1 MAKGSIIGLAAHV
14 DAGKTTLSESLLYL
28 SGAVRRQGRVD
39 HGDAFLDTEQMEKE
53 RGITIFSKQAL
64 LTWKK
69 KEITL
74 MDTPGH
80 TDFSGETERVL
91 SVLDGCVLVISA
103 IDGVQSHTRTL
114 WKLLAQFEIPVF
126 LFVNKMDRFQ
136 GDREALL
143 CSLQTQL
150 ADSIVEFSNLDYEKI
165 ALCDEVALDYFLKDG
180 KVPEY
185 RIQQLIRS
193 RRLFPCFFG
202 AALKNEGVDALLEAI
217 AAFDPA
223 KEYPTAFGARVYK
236 VARDP
241 QGARLTFL
249 KVTGG
254 ELKVRDLISLK
265 DENDDLLWAEKAA
278 ELRRYSGARYTS
290 VQSAEAGSLCCVVGL
305 SKTAPGDGLGTESMG
320 REAIIQPCYSC
331 RLVIGDHTDI
341 HHALDYLRTLEEEE
355 PLMRVEYIEQ
365 KREIHIQSMGD
376 VYLEVLKRQCR
387 DRFGM
392 DIDFADESVLY
403 RETIAAPVEGVGHYE
418 PLRHYAEVHLLLS
431 PGKRGSGLQFD
442 SAVPLDD
449 LALNWQRLIL
459 THLKEKVHVGVL
471 TGSPI
476 TDMKIT
482 LVAGRAHL
490 KHTEGGDFRQATY
503 RAIRQGLMKAQSVLL
518 EPYLNVEL
526 TVPQESLGRT
536 MNDLTAMGGE
546 FDAPES
552 AGGDLLTLRALAPAS
567 QCASYGK
574 QVSIYT
580 KGRGRMNAEFAAYLP
595 CADAETVIAARGY
608 NPLGDLFN
616 SPDSIFCSHGAGFEV
631 PWDQVD
637 SYAHL
642 PLLKEAKE
650 QLQAEAAAPL
660 PKAPIRAAYQG
671 TAKEDEE
678 LMAIFERT
686 YGPVKSRQLFSSVKP
701 AISSAAPVTPGDF
714 SQREILL
721 VDGYNIIFAW
731 DELKALSR
739 ESLQAARQQ
748 LMDILCNYSG
758 VTGKDVILVF
768 DAYRVPGNAGSVEK
782 YLNIFVVYTK
792 EAQTADAFIEK
803 TTYEAKGAA
812 RIRVATSDGPEQA
825 IVLGNNALRVSAREF
840 GREVEGVQGS
850 IADFLEIN
858 NRVHATPALETAYK
872 TAWRQKKQTEAG
884 TSIPSKNEGQSDGSV
899 FTKTIK

>member
-1 MAKGSIIGLAAHV
+1 MAKGGIIGLAAHV
-14 DAGKTTLSESLLYL
+14 DAGKTTLSESLLFL

-69 KEITL
+69 REITL

-80 TDFSGETERVL
+80 TDFSGETERVMG
-91 SVLDGCVLVISA
+91 VLDACVLVISA

-114 WKLLAQFEIPVF
+114 WKLLEQFQAPVF

-143 CSLQTQL
+143 NGLQKQL
-150 ADSIVEFSNLDYEKI
+150 SDNIVDFSNRDDEKL
-165 ALCDEVALDYFLKDG
+165 ALCDEVALDYFLKEG
-180 KVPEY
+180 RVPDY
-185 RIQQLIRS
+185 RVQQLIRQ
-193 RRLFPCFFG
+193 RRLFPCYFG
-202 AALKNEGVDALLEAI
+202 SALRSEGTEALLDALADFE
-217 AAFDPA
+217 PE
-223 KEYPTAFGARVYK
+223 KSWPQEFGARVYK
-236 VARDP
+236 VARDA

-254 ELKVRDLISLK
+254 VLKVRDLLSVK
-265 DENDDLLWAEKAA
+265 DENGEALWAEKAA
-278 ELRRYSGARYTS
+278 ELRRYSGAKYTP
-290 VQSAEAGSLCCVVGL
+290 VQQAEAGELVCVVGL
-305 SKTAPGDGLGTESMG
+305 SKTAPGDGLGAEKAG
-320 REAIIQPCYSC
+320 AGAVIQPCYSC
-331 RLVIGDHTDI
+331 RLVIKDQTDI

-376 VYLEVLKRQCR
+376 VYLEVLKRQCK

-403 RETIAAPVEGVGHYE
+403 RETIAAPAEGVGHYE
-418 PLRHYAEVHLLLS
+418 PLRHYAEVHLLLT
-431 PGKRGSGLQFD
+431 PGRRGSGLRFD

-459 THLKEKVHVGVL
+459 THLREKVHVGVL

-482 LVAGRAHL
+482 IVAGRAHL

-503 RAIRQGLMKAQSVLL
+503 RALRQGLMKAKSVLL
-518 EPYLNVEL
+518 EPYLNLEI
-526 TVPQESLGRT
+526 TVPQENLGRAMT
-536 MNDLTAMGGE
+536 DLTAMGGGFE
-546 FDAPES
+546 APDA
-552 AGGDLLTLRALAPAS
+552 AGGDLLTLRALAPAAK
-567 QCASYGK
+567 CASYGK
-574 QVSIYT
+574 QVSVYT
-580 KGRGRMNAEFAAYLP
+580 KGRGRMSAEFAAYLP
-595 CADAETVIAARGY
+595 CADAESVIAARAY
-608 NPLGDLFN
+608 DPRADLFN
-616 SPDSIFCSHGAGFEV
+616 SPDSIFCAHGAGFEV

-642 PLLKEAKE
+642 PLLKEIQE
-650 QLQAEAAAPL
+650 QQAQAAEAL
-660 PKAPIRAAYQG
+660 PKAPVRSAYQG

-686 YGPVKSRQLFSSVKP
+686 YGPVKSRQLFSPVRDRP
-701 AISSAAPVTPGDF
+701 VSAAPVTPGDF

-731 DELKALSR
+731 EELKALSR
-739 ESLQAARQQ
+739 ENLQAARQQ

-825 IVLGNNALRVSAREF
+825 IVLGNQALRVSAREF

-850 IADFLEIN
+850 IAAFLEKN
-858 NRVHATPALETAYK
+858 NRVHATPALESAYK
-872 TAWRQKKQTEAG
+872 QAWKEKKEQEKKAG
-884 TSIPSKNEGQSDGSV
+884 EGRP
-899 FTKTIK
+899 

>member
-1 MAKGSIIGLAAHV
+1 MAKGNIIGLAAHV

-53 RGITIFSKQAL
+53 RGITIFSKQAI

-80 TDFSGETERVL
+80 TDFSGETERVM

-103 IDGVQSHTRTL
+103 VDGVQSHTRTL

-126 LFVNKMDRFQ
+126 LFVNKMDRYQ
-136 GDREALL
+136 GDKETLL
-143 CSLQTQL
+143 QNLQKQL
-150 ADSIVEFSNLDYEKI
+150 SDNIIDFTDLDHETI

-180 KVPEY
+180 KVPNY

-193 RRLFPCFFG
+193 RRLFPCYFG
-202 AALKNEGVDALLEAI
+202 AALKNEGVETLLEALVN
-217 AAFDPA
+217 FDPA
-223 KEYPTAFGARVYK
+223 REYPSDFGARVYK
-236 VARDP
+236 VARDA

-254 ELKVRDLISLK
+254 ELKVRDLLSLK
-265 DENDDLLWAEKAA
+265 DESGEVLWAEKAA
-278 ELRRYSGARYTS
+278 ELRKYSGARYTA
-290 VQSAEAGSLCCVVGL
+290 VPSAEAGALCCVVGL
-305 SKTAPGDGLGTESMG
+305 SKTAPGDGLGAESRG

-331 RLVIGDHTDI
+331 RLVIRDHTDI

-376 VYLEVLKRQCR
+376 VYLEVLKRQCK

-403 RETIAAPVEGVGHYE
+403 RETIAGPVEGVGHYE

-431 PGKRGSGLQFD
+431 PGKRGSGLRFD

-449 LALNWQRLIL
+449 LALNWQRLIM
-459 THLKEKVHVGVL
+459 THLREKVHVGVL

-482 LVAGRAHL
+482 IVAGRAHL

-503 RAIRQGLMKAQSVLL
+503 RAIRQGLMKAESVLL
-518 EPYLNVEL
+518 EPYLNLEL
-526 TVPQESLGRT
+526 TVPQDNLGRA
-536 MNDLTAMGGE
+536 MNDLIAMGGE

-567 QCASYGK
+567 KCASYGK

-595 CADAETVIAARGY
+595 CADAAAVIAARGY

-642 PLLKEAKE
+642 PLLKEIKE
-650 QLQAEAAAPL
+650 QRSLEPGAADSAPKT
-660 PKAPIRAAYQG
+660 PVRAAYQG

-686 YGPVKSRQLFSSVKP
+686 YGPVKSRQLFAPVKP
-701 AISSAAPVTPGDF
+701 ALTTAAPVTPGDF

-731 DELKALSR
+731 DELKKLSQ
-739 ESLQAARQQ
+739 ENLQAARQQ

-768 DAYRVPGNAGSVEK
+768 DAYRVPGGAGSVEK

-825 IVLGNNALRVSAREF
+825 IVLGNQALRVSAREF
-840 GREVEGVQGS
+840 GREVENVQGS
-850 IADFLEIN
+850 IAAFLEQN

-872 TAWRQKKQTEAG
+872 NAWREKKQAPGQEAK
-884 TSIPSKNEGQSDGSV
+884 P
-899 FTKTIK
+899 